1 MKARIKWVENLC
13 FIGESDSGHTIVLD
27 GPPEM
32 GGKNLSI
39 RPMEMVLIGLGG
51 CTAID
56 VITILK
62 KQRQAVTDCVIEVE
76 AERSDESPKV
86 FTQIHIH
93 YILSGKALKSEQVK
107 RALDLSTEKY
117 CSVSAM
123 LAKTAK
129 MTYDYKIIEV

>member
-1 MKARIKWVENLC
+1 MKARIKWVEGLC
-13 FIGESDSGHTIVLD
+13 FMGESDSGHAIVLD

-51 CTAID
+51 CTAVD

-62 KQRQAVTDCVIEVE
+62 KQRQAVTDCVIEAT
-76 AERSDESPKV
+76 AERADESPKV
-86 FTQIHIH
+86 FTQIHLH
-93 YILSGKALKSEQVK
+93 YIISGNALKPEQVK
-107 RALDLSTEKY
+107 RALDLSAEKY

-123 LAKTAK
+123 LGKTAT
-129 MTYDYKIIEV
+129 MTYDYEIIEV